1 MARMQNLIASQR
13 RFIADASHQL
23 RTPLTVLKTQAELA
37 LRENDPE
44 AMRAIVRSIAGTTD
58 SAIHLANRLLALARV
73 EHGGQGAMEQVA
85 LTEIVRQVGLDLALP
100 AVQKHIDLALEAPEQ
115 LPVRG
120 QAIMLHELV
129 SNLVDNALRYTPPG
143 GSVLLAVRQ
152 AADGVLLEVEDSG
165 PGIAPA
171 ERDKVFTPFYRVAA
185 TMEQNPSGTGLGLAI
200 VRDIASLH
208 GATIMLSQAGSG
220 AGLKVSVLFPQH
232 ELAVNLS

>member
-1 MARMQNLIASQR
+1 
-13 RFIADASHQL
+13 
-23 RTPLTVLKTQAELA
+23 
-37 LRENDPE
+37 
-44 AMRAIVRSIAGTTD
+44 
-58 SAIHLANRLLALARV
+58 
-73 EHGGQGAMEQVA
+73 
-85 LTEIVRQVGLDLALP
+85 
-100 AVQKHIDLALEAPEQ
+100 
-115 LPVRG
+115 
-120 QAIMLHELV
+120 MLHELV

-232 ELAVNLS
+232 ELAANLS